1 MMPLA
6 DVLDLIHTWTD
17 RGWLRPIDRAF
28 VMFLLRKDPLA
39 SSLVL
44 LGAAFASHQLGRGHI
59 CLDIDK
65 ALADPDGTL
74 SLPPE
79 GERGEDMPAKPS
91 RILCDL
97 APAAWMEQLA
107 GSALVGKD
115 TETTPLVLQG
125 GRLYLRRYWQYTRQV
140 AREILDR
147 AKQSLPVPDDLENR
161 LDELFADLR
170 TPEEKNKL
178 AIHWQSV
185 AAAVAA
191 RSRFSVISGGPG
203 TGKTTTV
210 VQVLGLLQ
218 GIALA
223 RGKGLRIRLAAPTGK
238 AAARLT
244 QSISRAMDLV
254 PTHLQA
260 HMPTE
265 VTTLHR
271 LLGTR
276 HDSRQFVHNQNNR
289 LHVDLL
295 VVDEASMIDL
305 EMMDA
310 LLGALP
316 PHARLILLG
325 DKDQLASV
333 EAGSVLG
340 DICTH
345 ASKPCYR
352 PETVDFIK
360 KATGYDLSAFSG
372 LGTSLDQRIVVLRK
386 SHRFHENSGIGD
398 LARAVNQGDGN
409 QVVRIWEKGYADIS
423 HPVIHSCEDARF
435 RSLVLDG
442 NPEAFPHAADQPAGY
457 RAYLEIMAKGAGAW
471 PSEDD
476 WFRAVLGRFNR
487 FQLLSPVRKGDW
499 GVDGLNQIAAQI
511 LYKAGLIRTT
521 RGWYPGRP
529 VMVTRNDYT
538 LGLMN
543 GDIGIVL
550 EVDTAGGHKD
560 HESETTRGM
569 PGTGPVRDAD
579 ALLKKKNL
587 SEKALRVVFPMA
599 GGSLKQVLPSRLGA
613 VETVYAMTVHKSQ
626 GSEFDHTALVLPD
639 TLSPVLTRELVYTGI
654 TRARTFFT
662 LAGPSTDLLAA
673 AVKQRT
679 HRASG
684 LGDLLLHDDN
694 QLNPDS
700 KADTWDCITDSF
712 YQH

>member
-1 MMPLA
+1 MMPIA
-6 DVLDLIHTWTD
+6 DLLDLIHTWTA

-28 VMFLLRKDPLA
+28 VMFLHSKDPSA

-44 LGAAFASHQLGRGHI
+44 LGAALASHQLGRGHI
-59 CLDIDK
+59 CLDIGK

-91 RILCDL
+91 RILSDL
-97 APAAWMEQLA
+97 TPAVWMDQFAGSVLA
-107 GSALVGKD
+107 GKD
-115 TETTPLVLQG
+115 AEATPLVLQG
-125 GRLYLRRYWQYTRQV
+125 ERLYLRRYWQYTRQV

-147 AKQSLPVPDDLENR
+147 AGQTLPVPEDLENR
-161 LDELFADLR
+161 LDALFADLR
-170 TPEEKNKL
+170 IPEEKTKHT
-178 AIHWQSV
+178 IHWQSV

-191 RSRFSVISGGPG
+191 GSRFSVISGGPG

-218 GIALA
+218 GIAMEQGRA
-223 RGKGLRIRLAAPTGK
+223 LRIRLAAPTGK

-244 QSISRAMDLV
+244 ESMSRAMDLL
-254 PTHLQA
+254 PEQLQDQL
-260 HMPTE
+260 PTE

-276 HDSRQFVHNQNNR
+276 HDSRQFVHNPNNR

-316 PHARLILLG
+316 SHARLILLG

-345 ASKPCYR
+345 ASSPCYR

-360 KATGYDLSAFSG
+360 KTTGYDLSAFSG
-372 LGTSLDQRIVVLRK
+372 PGTGLDQRIVVLRK
-386 SHRFHENSGIGD
+386 SHRFHENSGIGA
-398 LARAVNQGDGN
+398 LARAVNQGNDK

-423 HPVIHSCEDARF
+423 HLVIHSCEDAGF

-442 NPEAFPHAADQPAGY
+442 NPKAFPHTAEEPAGY
-457 RAYLEIMAKGAGAW
+457 REYLEIMANGSGAW
-471 PSEDD
+471 PSEDH
-476 WFRAVLGRFNR
+476 WFRAVLESFNR

-499 GVDGLNQIAAQI
+499 GVEGLNRITARI
-511 LYKAGLIRTT
+511 LYNAGLIRAT

-529 VMVTRNDYT
+529 VMVTRNDYR

-550 EVDTAGGHKD
+550 EVDNTGQKD
-560 HESETTRGM
+560 HESPPAGPM
-569 PGTGPVRDAD
+569 PGIKSDSNSG
-579 ALLKKKNL
+579 ALPGRKSLP
-587 SEKALRVVFPMA
+587 EKALRVVFPMA
-599 GGSLKQVLPSRLGA
+599 DGALKQVLPSRLGA

-626 GSEFDHTALVLPD
+626 GSEFDHTALVMPD
-639 TLSPVLTRELVYTGI
+639 TMSPVLTRELVYTGI
-654 TRARTFFT
+654 TRARSFFT
-662 LAGPSTDLLAA
+662 LAGTSTDLLAE

-684 LGDLLLHDDN
+684 LGDLLAGL
-694 QLNPDS
+694 
-700 KADTWDCITDSF
+700 
-712 YQH
+712 

>member
-6 DVLDLIHTWTD
+6 DVLDLIHTWTA
-17 RGWLRPIDRAF
+17 RGWLRPIDQAF
-28 VMFLLRKDPLA
+28 VMFLHSKDPLA

-44 LGAAFASHQLGRGHI
+44 LGAALASHQLGRGHI

-65 ALADPDGTL
+65 ALADLDGTL

-97 APAAWMEQLA
+97 APAVWMDQLA
-107 GSALVGKD
+107 GSDLVGKY
-115 TETTPLVLQG
+115 TEATPLVLQG

-147 AKQSLPVPDDLENR
+147 VEQTLPVPDDLENR

-170 TPEEKNKL
+170 SPEEKNKYT
-178 AIHWQSV
+178 IHWQSV

-191 RSRFSVISGGPG
+191 GSRFSVISGGPG

-210 VQVLGLLQ
+210 IQVLGLLQ

-223 RGKGLRIRLAAPTGK
+223 QGKVLRIRLAAPTGK

-254 PTHLQA
+254 PEHLQPHVPA
-260 HMPTE
+260 E

-276 HDSRQFVHNQNNR
+276 HDSRQFIHHRNNR

-316 PHARLILLG
+316 SHARLILLG

-345 ASKPCYR
+345 AATPCYR
-352 PETVDFIK
+352 PETVNFIK
-360 KATGYDLSAFSG
+360 QATGYDLSAFSG
-372 LGTSLDQRIVVLRK
+372 PGTGLDQRIVVLRK

-398 LARAVNQGDGN
+398 LARAVNQGADKE
-409 QVVRIWEKGYADIS
+409 VVRIWENRYADIS
-423 HPVIHSCEDARF
+423 HLVIQSCEDARF

-457 RAYLEIMAKGAGAW
+457 RAYLEIMAKGSEAW
-471 PSEDD
+471 PSEEH
-476 WFRAVLGRFNR
+476 WFRAVLESFNR

-499 GVDGLNQIAAQI
+499 GVEGLNQIAAQI
-511 LYKAGLIRTT
+511 LYNAGLIRAT

-550 EVDTAGGHKD
+550 EVDTAGPKD

-569 PGTGPVRDAD
+569 PGTRPVKDAD
-579 ALLKKKNL
+579 TLLKRKNL
-587 SEKALRVVFPMA
+587 PEKALRVIFPMA
-599 GGSLKQVLPSRLGA
+599 DGALKQVLPSRLRA

-662 LAGPSTDLLAA
+662 LAGTSTDLLAA

-712 YQH
+712 YPH

>member
-6 DVLDLIHTWTD
+6 DLFDLIHTWTA

-28 VMFLLRKDPLA
+28 VMFLHRQDPSA
-39 SSLVL
+39 SSRVL
-44 LGAAFASHQLGRGHI
+44 LGAALASHQLGRGHI
-59 CLDIDK
+59 CLDMDS

-79 GERGEDMPAKPS
+79 GETGENMPAKPS
-91 RILCDL
+91 RILCDFTKEI
-97 APAAWMEQLA
+97 WVDDFSR
-107 GSALVGKD
+107 SALVGKD
-115 TETTPLVLQG
+115 TETTPLVLQQ

-140 AREILDR
+140 AREIRDR
-147 AKQSLPVPDDLENR
+147 AGQTLPVPGDLERR
-161 LDELFADLR
+161 LDALFAGLR
-170 TPEEKNKL
+170 SPEEKKKQT
-178 AIHWQSV
+178 IHWQSV
-185 AAAVAA
+185 ATAIAGA
-191 RSRFSVISGGPG
+191 SRFSVISGGPG

-210 VQVLGLLQ
+210 VQILGLLQ
-218 GIALA
+218 KIAGEQG
-223 RGKGLRIRLAAPTGK
+223 RVLRIRLAAPTGK

-244 QSISRAMDLV
+244 ESISWAKALL
-254 PTHLQA
+254 PEQFQA
-260 HMPTE
+260 HMPSE

-276 HDSRQFVHNQNNR
+276 HDTRQFVHNRNNR

-340 DICTH
+340 DICTN
-345 ASKPCYR
+345 ASNPGYL

-372 LGTSLDQRIVVLRK
+372 PGTGMDQRIVVLRK

-398 LARAVNQGDGN
+398 LARAVNQGDGK
-409 QVVRIWEKGYADIS
+409 QVSQIWEKGYTDIS
-423 HPVIHSCEDARF
+423 LLVIHSCEDAGF

-442 NPEAFPHAADQPAGY
+442 NPKAFPHAVEQPAGY
-457 RAYLEIMAKGAGAW
+457 RKYLEIMARGSRAW
-471 PSEDD
+471 PTEEH
-476 WFRAVLGRFNR
+476 WFRAVLENFNR

-499 GVDGLNQIAAQI
+499 GVEGLNYITARI
-511 LYKAGLIRTT
+511 LYNAGLIRAT

-529 VMVTRNDYT
+529 VMVTRNDYS

-550 EVDTAGGHKD
+550 EVRNDSQKHSEGG
-560 HESETTRGM
+560 TL
-569 PGTGPVRDAD
+569 P
-579 ALLKKKNL
+579 
-587 SEKALRVVFPMA
+587 EKAQRVVFPMA
-599 GGSLKQVLPSRLGA
+599 DGSLKQVLPSRLGS

-626 GSEFDHTALVLPD
+626 GSEFDHTTLVMPD
-639 TLSPVLTRELVYTGI
+639 TMSPVLTRELIYTGI
-654 TRARTFFT
+654 TRARSFFT
-662 LAGPSTDLLAA
+662 LAGTSTNLLAA

-684 LGDLLLHDDN
+684 LGDLLF
-694 QLNPDS
+694 QGDS
-700 KADTWDCITDSF
+700 ITTGALDSNYCKSF
-712 YQH
+712 FRR

>member
-6 DVLDLIHTWTD
+6 DLFDLIHTWTA

-28 VMFLLRKDPLA
+28 VMFLHRQDPSA
-39 SSLVL
+39 SSRVL
-44 LGAAFASHQLGRGHI
+44 LGAALASHQLGRGHI
-59 CLDIDK
+59 CLDMDS

-79 GERGEDMPAKPS
+79 GETGENMPAKPS
-91 RILCDL
+91 RILCDFTKEI
-97 APAAWMEQLA
+97 WVDDFSR
-107 GSALVGKD
+107 SALVGKD
-115 TETTPLVLQG
+115 TETTPLVLQQ

-140 AREILDR
+140 AREIRDR
-147 AKQSLPVPDDLENR
+147 AGQTLPVPGDLERR
-161 LDELFADLR
+161 LDALFAGLR
-170 TPEEKNKL
+170 SPEEKKKQT
-178 AIHWQSV
+178 IHWQSV
-185 AAAVAA
+185 ATAIAGA
-191 RSRFSVISGGPG
+191 SRFSVISGGPG

-210 VQVLGLLQ
+210 VQILGLLQ
-218 GIALA
+218 KIA
-223 RGKGLRIRLAAPTGK
+223 REQGRVLRIRLAAPTGK

-244 QSISRAMDLV
+244 ESISWAKALL
-254 PTHLQA
+254 PEQFQA
-260 HMPTE
+260 HMPTK

-276 HDSRQFVHNQNNR
+276 PDTRQFVHNRNNR

-340 DICTH
+340 DICTN
-345 ASKPCYR
+345 ASNPGYL

-372 LGTSLDQRIVVLRK
+372 PGTGMDQRIVVLRK

-398 LARAVNQGDGN
+398 LARAVNQGDGK
-409 QVVRIWEKGYADIS
+409 QVSQIWEKGYTDIS
-423 HPVIHSCEDARF
+423 RLVIHSCEDAGF

-442 NPEAFPHAADQPAGY
+442 NPKAFPHAVEQPAGY
-457 RAYLEIMAKGAGAW
+457 RKYLEIMARGSRAW
-471 PSEDD
+471 PTEEH
-476 WFRAVLGRFNR
+476 WFRAVLENFNR

-499 GVDGLNQIAAQI
+499 GVEGLNYITARI
-511 LYKAGLIRTT
+511 LYNAGLIRAT

-529 VMVTRNDYT
+529 VMVTRNDYS

-550 EVDTAGGHKD
+550 EVRNDSQKHSEGG
-560 HESETTRGM
+560 TL
-569 PGTGPVRDAD
+569 P
-579 ALLKKKNL
+579 
-587 SEKALRVVFPMA
+587 EKAQRVVFPMA
-599 GGSLKQVLPSRLGA
+599 DGSLKQVLPSRLGS

-626 GSEFDHTALVLPD
+626 GSEFDHTTLVMPD
-639 TLSPVLTRELVYTGI
+639 TMSPVLTRELIYTGI
-654 TRARTFFT
+654 TRARSFFT
-662 LAGPSTDLLAA
+662 LAGTSTNLLAA

-684 LGDLLLHDDN
+684 LGDLLF
-694 QLNPDS
+694 QGDS
-700 KADTWDCITDSF
+700 ITTGALDSNYCKSF
-712 YQH
+712 FRR

>member
-1 MMPLA
+1 MSWIDYSRKNTPMMPMPDL
-6 DVLDLIHTWTD
+6 LDLIHTWTA

-28 VMFLLRKDPLA
+28 VLFLHSKDSLA

-44 LGAAFASHQLGRGHI
+44 LGAALASHQLGRGHI
-59 CLDIDK
+59 CLDIGR
-65 ALADPDGTL
+65 ALADPDATL

-91 RILCDL
+91 RILSDL
-97 APAAWMEQLA
+97 TPVVWMDHLA
-107 GSALVGKD
+107 GSALTGKD
-115 TETTPLVLQG
+115 TETTPLVLHG
-125 GRLYLRRYWQYTRQV
+125 ERLYLRRYWQYTRQV

-147 AKQSLPVPDDLENR
+147 AKQTLPVPEDLENR
-161 LDELFADLR
+161 LDVLFADLR
-170 TPEEKNKL
+170 TPEEKNKHT
-178 AIHWQSV
+178 IHWQSV
-185 AAAVAA
+185 AAVVAA
-191 RSRFSVISGGPG
+191 GSRFSVISGGPG

-218 GIALA
+218 GIAMEQGRA
-223 RGKGLRIRLAAPTGK
+223 LRIRLAAPTGK

-244 QSISRAMDLV
+244 ESLSRAMDLV
-254 PTHLQA
+254 PEHLRDQ
-260 HMPTE
+260 MPTE

-271 LLGTR
+271 LLGMR
-276 HDSRQFVHNQNNR
+276 HDSRQFVHNPNNR

-340 DICTH
+340 DICAH
-345 ASKPCYR
+345 AATPCYQ
-352 PETVDFIK
+352 PETVAFIK
-360 KATGYDLSAFSG
+360 KATGYDLSGFSG
-372 LGTSLDQRIVVLRK
+372 PGTGLDQRIVVLRK

-398 LARAVNQGDGN
+398 LARAVNQGDDK

-423 HPVIHSCEDARF
+423 HLVIQSCEDAGF

-442 NPEAFPHAADQPAGY
+442 NPKAFPHVAEEPAGY
-457 RAYLEIMAKGAGAW
+457 RAYLDTMARGSEAW

-476 WFRAVLGRFNR
+476 WFRAVLERFNR

-499 GVDGLNQIAAQI
+499 GVEGLNHIAARI
-511 LYKAGLIRTT
+511 LYNAGLIRAT

-529 VMVTRNDYT
+529 VMVTRNDYR
-538 LGLMN
+538 LRLMN
-543 GDIGIVL
+543 GDIGIAL
-550 EVDTAGGHKD
+550 EVDNAGQKD
-560 HESETTRGM
+560 RESKTL
-569 PGTGPVRDAD
+569 P
-579 ALLKKKNL
+579 
-587 SEKALRVVFPMA
+587 EKALRVIFPMA
-599 GGSLKQVLPSRLGA
+599 DGTLKQVLPSRLEA

-626 GSEFDHTALVLPD
+626 GSEFDHTALVMPD
-639 TLSPVLTRELVYTGI
+639 TVSPVMTRELVYTGI
-654 TRARTFFT
+654 TRARSFFT
-662 LAGPSTDLLAA
+662 LAGTATDLLAE

-684 LGDLLLHDDN
+684 LGDLLAGLE
-694 QLNPDS
+694 S
-700 KADTWDCITDSF
+700 GSG
-712 YQH
+712 

>member
-1 MMPLA
+1 MSWIDYSRKNNFMMPIA
-6 DVLDLIHTWTD
+6 DLLDLMHTWTA

-28 VMFLLRKDPLA
+28 VLFLHSKDPSA

-44 LGAAFASHQLGRGHI
+44 LGAALASHQLGRGHI
-59 CLDIDK
+59 CLDIGK

-97 APAAWMEQLA
+97 TTAVWMDQLA
-107 GSALVGKD
+107 ESALAGKD
-115 TETTPLVLQG
+115 AEATPLVLQG
-125 GRLYLRRYWQYTRQV
+125 ERLYLRRYWQYTRQV

-147 AKQSLPVPDDLENR
+147 AQQTLPVPDDLENR
-161 LDELFADLR
+161 LDELFAELR
-170 TPEEKNKL
+170 TPEEKNKHTV
-178 AIHWQSV
+178 HWQSV

-191 RSRFSVISGGPG
+191 GSRFSVISGGPG

-218 GIALA
+218 GIAMEQGRA
-223 RGKGLRIRLAAPTGK
+223 LRIRLAAPTGK

-244 QSISRAMDLV
+244 ESLSRAMDRV
-254 PTHLQA
+254 PGHLQDHLPA
-260 HMPTE
+260 E

-276 HDSRQFVHNQNNR
+276 HDSRQFVHNRNNR

-345 ASKPCYR
+345 AATPCYR
-352 PETVDFIK
+352 PETVDFIQ
-360 KATGYDLSAFSG
+360 KATGYDLSGFSG
-372 LGTSLDQRIVVLRK
+372 PGTGLDQRIVVLRK
-386 SHRFHENSGIGD
+386 SHRFHENSGIGT
-398 LARAVNQGDGN
+398 LARAVNQGDDK

-423 HPVIHSCEDARF
+423 HLVIQSCEDAGF

-442 NPEAFPHAADQPAGY
+442 NPKAFPHAADHPAGY
-457 RAYLEIMAKGAGAW
+457 REYLDIMARGSGAW
-471 PSEDD
+471 PSENH
-476 WFRAVLGRFNR
+476 WFRAVLADFNR

-499 GVDGLNQIAAQI
+499 GVDGLNQIAARI
-511 LYKAGLIRTT
+511 FYNAGLIRAT

-529 VMVTRNDYT
+529 VMVTRNDYR

-543 GDIGIVL
+543 GDIGIAL
-550 EVDTAGGHKD
+550 EVDNT
-560 HESETTRGM
+560 
-569 PGTGPVRDAD
+569 GT
-579 ALLKKKNL
+579 
-587 SEKALRVVFPMA
+587 EKALRVIFPMA
-599 GGSLKQVLPSRLGA
+599 DGSLKQVLPSRLEA

-626 GSEFDHTALVLPD
+626 GSEFDHTALVMPD
-639 TLSPVLTRELVYTGI
+639 TMSPVLTRELVYTGI
-654 TRARTFFT
+654 TRARSFFT
-662 LAGPSTDLLAA
+662 LAGTSTDLLAE

-684 LGDLLLHDDN
+684 LGDLLSGL
-694 QLNPDS
+694 
-700 KADTWDCITDSF
+700 
-712 YQH
+712 

>member
-1 MMPLA
+1 MMPIPDL
-6 DVLDLIHTWTD
+6 LDLIHTWTA

-28 VMFLLRKDPLA
+28 VMFLHSKDPLA

-44 LGAAFASHQLGRGHI
+44 LGAAMASHQLGRGHV
-59 CLDIDK
+59 CLDIAN

-79 GERGEDMPAKPS
+79 GERGEDMPAAPS
-91 RILCDL
+91 RVLCDL
-97 APAAWMEQLA
+97 TPAVWMDQLA
-107 GSALVGKD
+107 GSALAGKD
-115 TETTPLVLQG
+115 TETTPLVLHG

-140 AREILDR
+140 ALEILDR
-147 AKQSLPVPDDLENR
+147 AKQTLPVPEDLENR
-161 LDELFADLR
+161 LDALFAELR
-170 TPEEKNKL
+170 TPEEKTRHT
-178 AIHWQSV
+178 IHWQSV

-191 RSRFSVISGGPG
+191 GSRFSVISGGPG

-218 GIALA
+218 GIAMEQGRA
-223 RGKGLRIRLAAPTGK
+223 LRICLAAPTGK

-244 QSISRAMDLV
+244 ESLSRAMDRV
-254 PTHLQA
+254 PKHLQDL
-260 HMPTE
+260 MPTE

-276 HDSRQFVHNQNNR
+276 HDSRQFVHNRNNR

-316 PHARLILLG
+316 SRARLILLG

-340 DICTH
+340 DICTR
-345 ASKPCYR
+345 ASTPCYQ
-352 PETVDFIK
+352 PETVAFIK
-360 KATGYDLSAFSG
+360 KATGYDLSGFSG
-372 LGTSLDQRIVVLRK
+372 PGTGLDQRIVVLRK
-386 SHRFHENSGIGD
+386 SHRFHENSGIGA
-398 LARAVNQGDGN
+398 LARAVNQGDDK
-409 QVVRIWEKGYADIS
+409 QVVRVWGKRYADMS
-423 HPVIHSCEDARF
+423 HLVIHSCEDARF

-442 NPEAFPHAADQPAGY
+442 NPNAFPHAAEEPAGY
-457 RAYLEIMAKGAGAW
+457 RAYLEIMAKGPGTW
-471 PSEDD
+471 PSEDH
-476 WFRAVLGRFNR
+476 WFRAVLERFNR

-499 GVDGLNQIAAQI
+499 GVEGLNRITARI
-511 LYKAGLIRTT
+511 LYYAGLIRAT

-529 VMVTRNDYT
+529 VMVTRNDYR

-550 EVDTAGGHKD
+550 EVDNAGQKD

-569 PGTGPVRDAD
+569 PGTGPVRNAD
-579 ALLKKKNL
+579 ALLKRKTL
-587 SEKALRVVFPMA
+587 PEKALRVVFPMA
-599 GGSLKQVLPSRLGA
+599 DGALKQVLPSRLEA

-626 GSEFDHTALVLPD
+626 GSEFDHTALVMPD

-654 TRARTFFT
+654 TRARSFFT
-662 LAGPSTDLLAA
+662 LAGPSTGLLAK

-684 LGDLLLHDDN
+684 LGDLLL
-694 QLNPDS
+694 QGG
-700 KADTWDCITDSF
+700 
-712 YQH
+712 

>member
-1 MMPLA
+1 MIPLA
-6 DVLDLIHTWTD
+6 DVLDLIHTWTA

-28 VMFLLRKDPLA
+28 VMFLLRKDPSP

-44 LGAAFASHQLGRGHI
+44 LGAALASHQLGRGHI
-59 CLDIDK
+59 CLDIGN

-97 APAAWMEQLA
+97 ASAVWTDNLA

-125 GRLYLRRYWQYTRQV
+125 ERLYLRRYWQYTRQV

-147 AKQSLPVPDDLENR
+147 AKQTLPVPQDLENR
-161 LDELFADLR
+161 LDELFSELR
-170 TPEEKNKL
+170 TPEEKNKHT
-178 AIHWQSV
+178 IHWQSV

-191 RSRFSVISGGPG
+191 GSRFSVISGGPG

-218 GIALA
+218 GIALEQ
-223 RGKGLRIRLAAPTGK
+223 GKVLRIRLAAPTGK

-244 QSISRAMDLV
+244 QSLSRAMDLV
-254 PTHLQA
+254 PGHLQP
-260 HMPTE
+260 HMPAE

-276 HDSRQFVHNQNNR
+276 HDSRQFVHNRNNR

-316 PHARLILLG
+316 SHARLILLG

-345 ASKPCYR
+345 AATPCYQ
-352 PETVDFIK
+352 PETLDFIK

-372 LGTSLDQRIVVLRK
+372 SGTGLDQRIVVLRK

-398 LARAVNQGDGN
+398 LARAVNQGDDK
-409 QVVRIWEKGYADIS
+409 QVVRIWENRYADIS
-423 HPVIHSCEDARF
+423 HLVIHSCEDARF
-435 RSLVLDG
+435 HSLVLDG
-442 NPEAFPHAADQPAGY
+442 NPKAFPYAADQPAGY
-457 RAYLEIMAKGAGAW
+457 RAYLEIMARGSGVW
-471 PSEDD
+471 PSEDE
-476 WFRAVLGRFNR
+476 WFQAVLENFNR

-499 GVDGLNQIAAQI
+499 GVEGLNHIAAQI
-511 LYKAGLIRTT
+511 LHHAGLIRAT

-529 VMVTRNDYT
+529 VMVTRNDYR

-550 EVDTAGGHKD
+550 EVDNAK
-560 HESETTRGM
+560 ETL
-569 PGTGPVRDAD
+569 P
-579 ALLKKKNL
+579 
-587 SEKALRVVFPMA
+587 EKALRVVFPMA
-599 GGSLKQVLPSRLGA
+599 DGALKQVLPSRLVA

-626 GSEFDHTALVLPD
+626 GSEFDHTALVMPN
-639 TLSPVLTRELVYTGI
+639 TMSPVLTRELVYTGI
-654 TRARTFFT
+654 TRARSFFT
-662 LAGPSTDLLAA
+662 LAGTSTDLLAE

-684 LGDLLLHDDN
+684 LGDLLAGL
-694 QLNPDS
+694 
-700 KADTWDCITDSF
+700 
-712 YQH
+712 

>member
-6 DVLDLIHTWTD
+6 DLLDLVHVWTA
-17 RGWLRPIDRAF
+17 RGWLRPIDQAF
-28 VMFLLRKDPLA
+28 VMFLHTKDPSA
-39 SSLVL
+39 ASLVL
-44 LGAAFASHQLGRGHI
+44 LGAALASHQLGRGHI

-97 APAAWMEQLA
+97 TPAVWMEQLA
-107 GSALVGKD
+107 GSALVGND

-147 AKQSLPVPDDLENR
+147 AQQTLPVPEDLENR
-161 LDELFADLR
+161 LDALFADLR
-170 TPEEKNKL
+170 TPEEKTKQ

-191 RSRFSVISGGPG
+191 GSRFSVISGGPG

-218 GIALA
+218 GIAMEQ
-223 RGKGLRIRLAAPTGK
+223 GKALRIRLAAPTGK

-244 QSISRAMDLV
+244 ESISRAMDLV
-254 PTHLQA
+254 PGPLKP
-260 HMPTE
+260 HMPAE

-305 EMMDA
+305 EMMDV
-310 LLGALP
+310 LLRALP
-316 PHARLILLG
+316 PHARLMLLG

-345 ASKPCYR
+345 AATPCYQ
-352 PETVDFIK
+352 PETAAFIK
-360 KATGYDLSAFSG
+360 KATGYDLSGFSG
-372 LGTSLDQRIVVLRK
+372 PGTGLDQRIVVLRK

-398 LARAVNQGDGN
+398 LARAVNQGHDK
-409 QVVRIWEKGYADIS
+409 QVVRIWEKGYADMS
-423 HPVIHSCEDARF
+423 HLVIHSCEDARF

-442 NPEAFPHAADQPAGY
+442 NPKIFPHAAEEPAGY
-457 RAYLEIMAKGAGAW
+457 RDYLEIMAGGSAAW
-471 PSEDD
+471 PSEDH
-476 WFRAVLGRFNR
+476 WFRAVLERFNR

-499 GVDGLNQIAAQI
+499 GVEGLNHIAAQI
-511 LYKAGLIRTT
+511 LYHAGLIRAT

-529 VMVTRNDYT
+529 VMVTRNDYR

-550 EVDTAGGHKD
+550 EVD
-560 HESETTRGM
+560 
-569 PGTGPVRDAD
+569 
-579 ALLKKKNL
+579 N
-587 SEKALRVVFPMA
+587 EKEPLPEKTLRVVFPMA
-599 GGSLKQVLPSRLGA
+599 DGTLKQVLPSRLEA

-626 GSEFDHTALVLPD
+626 GSEFDHTALVMPD
-639 TLSPVLTRELVYTGI
+639 TMSPVLTRELVYTGI
-654 TRARTFFT
+654 TRARYFFT
-662 LAGPSTDLLAA
+662 LAGTSTDLLAE

-684 LGDLLLHDDN
+684 LGDLLAV
-694 QLNPDS
+694 PS
-700 KADTWDCITDSF
+700 RSIEK
-712 YQH
+712 

>member
-1 MMPLA
+1 MMPLS
-6 DVLDLIHTWTD
+6 DLFDLIHTWTA

-28 VMFLLRKDPLA
+28 VMFLHRQDPSA

-44 LGAAFASHQLGRGHI
+44 LGAALASHQLGRGHI
-59 CLDIDK
+59 CLDMDS

-79 GERGEDMPAKPS
+79 GETGENMPAKPS
-91 RILCDL
+91 RILCDFTKEI
-97 APAAWMEQLA
+97 WVDDFSR
-107 GSALVGKD
+107 SALVGKD
-115 TETTPLVLQG
+115 TETTPLVLQQ

-140 AREILDR
+140 AREIRDR
-147 AKQSLPVPDDLENR
+147 AGQTLPVPGDLERR
-161 LDELFADLR
+161 LDALFAGLR
-170 TPEEKNKL
+170 SPEEKKKQT
-178 AIHWQSV
+178 IHWQSV
-185 AAAVAA
+185 ATAIAGA
-191 RSRFSVISGGPG
+191 SRFSVISGGPG

-210 VQVLGLLQ
+210 VQILGLLQ
-218 GIALA
+218 KIAGEQG
-223 RGKGLRIRLAAPTGK
+223 RVLRIRLAAPTGK

-244 QSISRAMDLV
+244 ESISWAKALL
-254 PTHLQA
+254 PEQFQA

-265 VTTLHR
+265 VATLHR

-276 HDSRQFVHNQNNR
+276 HDTRQFVHNRNNR

-340 DICTH
+340 DICTN
-345 ASKPCYR
+345 ASNPGYR

-372 LGTSLDQRIVVLRK
+372 PGTSMDQRIVVLRK

-398 LARAVNQGDGN
+398 LARAVNQGDGK
-409 QVVRIWEKGYADIS
+409 QVSQIWEKGYTDIS
-423 HPVIHSCEDARF
+423 RLVIHSCEDAGF

-442 NPEAFPHAADQPAGY
+442 NPKAFPHAVEQPAGY
-457 RAYLEIMAKGAGAW
+457 RKYLEIMARGSRAW
-471 PSEDD
+471 PTEEH
-476 WFRAVLGRFNR
+476 WFRAVLENFNR

-499 GVDGLNQIAAQI
+499 GVEGLNYITARI
-511 LYKAGLIRTT
+511 LYNAGLIRAT

-529 VMVTRNDYT
+529 VMVTRNDYS

-550 EVDTAGGHKD
+550 EVRNDSQKHSEGG
-560 HESETTRGM
+560 TL
-569 PGTGPVRDAD
+569 P
-579 ALLKKKNL
+579 
-587 SEKALRVVFPMA
+587 EKAQRVVFPMA
-599 GGSLKQVLPSRLGA
+599 DGSLKQVLPSRLGS

-626 GSEFDHTALVLPD
+626 GSEFDHTTLVMPD
-639 TLSPVLTRELVYTGI
+639 TMSPVLTRELIYTGI
-654 TRARTFFT
+654 TRARSFFT
-662 LAGPSTDLLAA
+662 LAGTSSNLLAA

-684 LGDLLLHDDN
+684 LGDLLF
-694 QLNPDS
+694 QGDS
-700 KADTWDCITDSF
+700 ITTGALDSNYCKSF
-712 YQH
+712 FRR